1 MCQGVIL
8 LVGITSLMDIIAGLV
23 LLTGVIPLIPAIG
36 THLQKATKAMAA
48 YQVPIGIIAVI
59 LGILGLLGNVSGGT
73 IASSI
78 AIIAGIV
85 LAISVFGALPRVGKQ
100 LKNVAKTIGG
110 VQVIFGIIVLII
122 GMVYL

>member
-1 MCQGVIL
+1 
-8 LVGITSLMDIIAGLV
+8 
-23 LLTGVIPLIPAIG
+23 
-36 THLQKATKAMAA
+36 